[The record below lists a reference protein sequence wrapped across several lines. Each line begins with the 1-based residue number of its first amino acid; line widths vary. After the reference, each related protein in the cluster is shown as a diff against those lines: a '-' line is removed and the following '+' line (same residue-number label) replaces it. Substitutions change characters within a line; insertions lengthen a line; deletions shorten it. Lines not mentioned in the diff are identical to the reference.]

1 MQIQKHNNCMIESAA
16 FTHTAQQTQQGLHDV
31 RHSQGGSEHDSV
43 IPRVAQHFPLK
54 VFQLQSKTGQKLSI
68 RLQKWN
74 ECCIPVCKLQGN
86 PESRYNLNIKRVLQ
100 KSNPMSQKCK
110 AASATWGCG
119 CG

>member
-54 VFQLQSKTGQKLSI
+54 
-68 RLQKWN
+68 KWN

-86 PESRYNLNIKRVLQ
+86 PESRYNLNIKREAKYVIVSDMG
-100 KSNPMSQKCK
+100 KNH
-110 AASATWGCG
+110 
-119 CG
+119 